1 MPGSRL
7 CLAEREEIRAGLE
20 RGDSL
25 RQIARLLGRAAST
38 IWREVVRGSN
48 LEGRYVAVGAHRKA
62 QARARRPKTALLD
75 DPQLYRRVQQF
86 LIEWRW
92 SPQATA
98 KALRSEGIQIS
109 HETIYQHI
117 YRHRFGD
124 PRTVL
129 CRPRFRRKRRTRT
142 GRYPHVLGDYRP
154 LVDRPGDP
162 NTEAGHLEGDL
173 IIGAG
178 NYTAAVVICERQ
190 TRFCLLG
197 ALPKGRNSEHVTDVI
212 CQLLAQVPP
221 PLRKTLTWDQ
231 GRELTRWQRIERRI
245 GTPVFFCAPH
255 APWQKPLVENTNGLL
270 RRWLPK
276 RTPIP
281 RTQHTLELIAHK
293 LNTMPRHS
301 LQWDTA
307 QNRYDQLRVA
317 MTT

>member
-7 CLAEREEIRAGLE
+7 CLAEREEIRAGIE

-38 IWREVVRGSN
+38 VWREVVRGSN
-48 LEGRYVAVGAHRKA
+48 LEGRYVAVGADRKA
-62 QARARRPKTALLD
+62 QMRARRPKPALLD
-75 DPQLYRRVQQF
+75 DPVLYQRVHRF
-86 LIEWRW
+86 LVEWRW

-154 LVDRPGDP
+154 IGDRPGNP
-162 NTEAGHLEGDL
+162 NTESGHLEGDL
-173 IIGAG
+173 IVGAG

-197 ALPKGRNSEHVTDVI
+197 ALPQGRNSAHVTDIV
-212 CQLLAQVPP
+212 CQLLEQVPP

-231 GRELTRWQRIERRI
+231 GRELTRWERIEHRI

-255 APWQKPLVENTNGLL
+255 SPWQKPLVENTNGLL

-281 RTQHTLELIAHK
+281 QTQHTLNNIAHR